1 MRIMLEVFDAVQHA
15 RPIARVAYPFIVRTK
30 TSDMR
35 SGYSAGRNATL
46 EESDARG
53 IWNAGVL

>member
-1 MRIMLEVFDAVQHA
+1 MRIMLEVFDAVRRA
-15 RPIARVAYPFIVRTK
+15 RPIARVAYPLIVRTK

-46 EESDARG
+46 KESDVRR